1 MLSKD
6 DTRRVNAQREEIDR
20 IDEQLLELL
29 NRRAASAL
37 EIGHIK
43 KRNNEPI
50 FVPDREKAVLSRLLE
65 LNEGPLPAE
74 SIEKVFRVIIEQMRL
89 LEETRSRG

>member
-6 DTRRVNAQREEIDR
+6 DERRISVYRDEIDA
-20 IDEQLLELL
+20 IDSQLLELL
-29 NRRAASAL
+29 NRRAVRAL

-50 FVPDREKAVLSRLLE
+50 FVPDREKAVLTRLVQM
-65 LNEGPLPAE
+65 NPGPLPGKSVEELFQA
-74 SIEKVFRVIIEQMRL
+74 IIEQMKRI
-89 LEETRSRG
+89 EESGSAR